1 MGISEPVV
9 RLRAALRD
17 RALELPEAWEDHP
30 WGETVVK
37 VRKKIFVFLGVDDG
51 SYPPGIGVKLVA
63 SHEEALG
70 LPGVA
75 PMGYGLGKAGWV
87 TISFES
93 EPPPGDLLLDWVEE
107 SYRTVAPKTLAALL
121 DTDRAG

>member
-1 MGISEPVV
+1 MGIPELVA
-9 RLRAALRD
+9 RLRLDLRD

-51 SYPPGIGVKLVA
+51 SYPPGIGVKLRD
-63 SHEEALG
+63 SLEEALG
-70 LPGVA
+70 LPGVT

-87 TISFES
+87 MVSLEGQ
-93 EPPPGDLLLDWVEE
+93 PAPRDLLLDWVEE
-107 SYRTVAPKTLAALL
+107 SYRLVAPKTLVRQL
-121 DTDRAG
+121 DDDRPS

>member
-1 MGISEPVV
+1 MGIPEPVA
-9 RLRAALRD
+9 RLRAELRD
-17 RALELPEAWEDHP
+17 RALELPEAWQDHP

-51 SYPPGIGVKLVA
+51 SYPPGVGVKLRG
-63 SHEEALG
+63 SLDEALG
-70 LPGVA
+70 LPGVT

-87 TISFES
+87 MVSFEP

-107 SYRTVAPKTLAALL
+107 SYRLVAPKTLVALL
-121 DTDRAG
+121 DADRPV

>member
-1 MGISEPVV
+1 MPIPEPVA
-9 RLRAALRD
+9 RLRAELFD

-51 SYPPGIGVKLVA
+51 SYPPGVGVKLRN
-63 SHEEALG
+63 SLDEAMG
-70 LPGVA
+70 LAGVS

-87 TISFES
+87 TVGLSGS
-93 EPPPGDLLLDWVEE
+93 PPPDDLLLDWVEE
-107 SYRTVAPKTLAALL
+107 SYRLVAPKTLLRQL
-121 DTDRAG
+121 DAGGPV